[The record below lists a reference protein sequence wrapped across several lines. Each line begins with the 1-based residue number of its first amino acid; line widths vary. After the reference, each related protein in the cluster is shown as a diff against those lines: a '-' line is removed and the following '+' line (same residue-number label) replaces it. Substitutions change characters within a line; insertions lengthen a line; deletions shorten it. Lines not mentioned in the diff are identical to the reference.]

1 MSVQKDFT
9 IAIVGGGIVGILC
22 AIALARE
29 GVDVDVF
36 EAAAR
41 LSQRIL
47 PS

>member
-36 EAAAR
+36 EAAVR